1 MDRYLKVI
9 FILLVFILTTNL
21 LKSQIRSD
29 SVYYYLKNDDKFNE
43 NGCSSMKIIIYNG
56 SNDSIC
62 ITNFNKYD
70 THYSD
75 MNFRRVH
82 QNVFYWNLLT
92 LSNKEP
98 DNILNVTPFA
108 PHIKNCMKKYDEKTV
123 NIVIHRNETFVSDI
137 QLIKSLFVVYTKGFY
152 KLCLYSKEN
161 NRCVASTIIDIK

>member
-62 ITNFNKYD
+62 ITNFNKYIP
-70 THYSD
+70 HYSD

-108 PHIKNCMKKYDEKTV
+108 PHIKN
-123 NIVIHRNETFVSDI
+123 
-137 QLIKSLFVVYTKGFY
+137 
-152 KLCLYSKEN
+152 
-161 NRCVASTIIDIK
+161 